1 MGCCQLYR
9 RGIVVGS
16 WGAAINRYERSDRQR
31 GDKPDVRFGANAD
44 HDKTSRRADL
54 ENADNFEPVLDDRI
68 IDVGPPLV

>member
-1 MGCCQLYR
+1 
-9 RGIVVGS
+9 VVGP
-16 WGAAINRYERSDRQR
+16 WRAAINRYELSDRKR